1 MSYRLVLICAAATLA
16 APAVAGDEIELLFA
30 GHLEYEMVE
39 QHVYVEREPGSGDVW
54 RVTPP
59 EVYRYRDSPIYA
71 TAQTVANAPFTHGGS
86 AVGPHPRG
94 NALGMTLGDFIAATG
109 TGAYACDDGIGTVEV
124 SFDNLVP
131 DGVYTMWYSLIPR
144 PPLDPFV
151 ALDIPVGARDGSD
164 SVFTAGGDGHADY
177 RARFTPCLQLGGL
190 QVDAMIAI
198 AWHSD
203 GNTYGANPGTFSTVT
218 HVLMWANLP
227 VER

>member
-1 MSYRLVLICAAATLA
+1 MSHRLVLICAAATLA

-30 GHLEYEMVE
+30 GHLEYELVE

-59 EVYRYRDSPIYA
+59 EVYRYRDAPIYA

-94 NALGMTLGDFIAATG
+94 KALGMTLGDFIAATG
-109 TGAYACDDGIGTVEV
+109 TGTYACDDGIGTVAV

-144 PPLDPFV
+144 PSLDPFV
-151 ALDIPVGARDGSD
+151 SLDIPLGARDGSQSGFAAD
-164 SVFTAGGDGHADY
+164 GDGHADY
-177 RARFTPCLQLGGL
+177 SARFTPCLQLGGL
-190 QVDAMIAI
+190 QVDALIVI

-203 GNTYGANPGTFSTVT
+203 GNTYGASPGPFSTVT